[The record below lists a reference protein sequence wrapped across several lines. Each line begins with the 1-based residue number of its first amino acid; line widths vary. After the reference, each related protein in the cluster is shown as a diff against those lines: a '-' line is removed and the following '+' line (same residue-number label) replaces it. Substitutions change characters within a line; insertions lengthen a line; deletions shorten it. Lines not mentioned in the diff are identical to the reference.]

1 MRELIYSCSFIYKE
15 ELKKKKR
22 KKNSKIAD
30 EKIRVKQ

>member
-15 ELKKKKR
+15 ELKKKE

-30 EKIRVKQ
+30 EKITVKQ